1 MTFHPTLALA
11 DVPVGRMRSCKM
23 GDREIVVCNTR
34 DGVFAVNNV
43 CTHAFA
49 RLSEGYLKG
58 TRIIC
63 PLHGAAFDV
72 RDGRVLGGP
81 TPVPLAAYPTRVVNG
96 VIEVS
101 MPPEAGTK

>member
-1 MTFHPTLALA
+1 MTFQPALALA
-11 DVPVGRMRSCKM
+11 EVPVGRMRSCKF
-23 GDREIVVCNTR
+23 GEREIVVCNTR

-63 PLHGAAFDV
+63 PLHGATFDV
-72 RDGRVLGGP
+72 RNGRVLSGP
-81 TPVPLAAYPTRVVNG
+81 TPVPLEAFPTRVVNG
-96 VIEVS
+96 VIEVAI
-101 MPPEAGTK
+101 PTEAATK